1 MASSRTS
8 TVPPPPDAEPTPAL
22 LPPTQERWLA
32 MTPAERQEVQDA
44 LLSAQE
50 DFDELHAQPES
61 DDHYDA
67 KESTRRTLRDF
78 FNGGERGIYVGAERA
93 VFYPAEPGFTPD
105 LIAVVDV
112 ATHKRDCWMVSAEGR
127 GLDVII
133 EFHYKGKWRKDY
145 VDNVKRYAR
154 LAVGEY
160 FVFDLNH
167 QSLTAYRLAAKGGS
181 YEQIR
186 PQAGRVRSERLGLDL
201 GVRRGQLR
209 FYLRG
214 AVLPTTEE
222 RIGELSDIADQE
234 HARADVQQARAE
246 RSLSGLRDVFFALL
260 AHQGVALNAEQG
272 ARIHGCI
279 DPALLQRRCERALT
293 SRDASEIL
301 QDG

>member
-1 MASSRTS
+1 M
-8 TVPPPPDAEPTPAL
+8 
-22 LPPTQERWLA
+22 
-32 MTPAERQEVQDA
+32 QDA

-78 FNGGERGIYVGAERA
+78 FNGGDRGMYVGAERA

-105 LIAVVDV
+105 LIVVADV

-160 FVFDLNH
+160 FIFDLNH
-167 QSLTAYRLAAKGGS
+167 QSLTAYRLPAKGGS

-222 RIGELSDIADQE
+222 RLGELSDIAEQE
-234 HARADVQQARAE
+234 HARADVEQARADVEQTRAE
-246 RSLSGLRDVFFALL
+246 RSLSGLRGVFFALL
-260 AHQGVALNAEQG
+260 AHQGVALSEEQG
-272 ARIHGCI
+272 ARIHGCF
-279 DPALLQRRCERALT
+279 DPALLQRWCERALT
-293 SRDASEIL
+293 CRDAGEIL